1 MQPPRMRIACFG
13 DSTLTRSL
21 ERAGHTIIR
30 ATEPSDIS
38 GAEMVYLA
46 VDADD
51 LEELVGQLAAFCRR
65 GQIFLHSCP
74 RFGLD
79 VLGPV
84 ERQGAVVLVS
94 YQLSENLR
102 SITAG
107 DEIAA
112 TVGELLMSECH
123 VQAVPVSNGY
133 LKALVAGMT
142 LAQFNNLAARPGR
155 QILDEIIPDPSVV
168 DQIVS
173 YQGLNRQLLDVPTL
187 IRTKALL
194 GNDHDATLFT
204 HLTTRAAVE
213 LQEFNAQWW
222 ALSEENDNGL

>member
-13 DSTLTRSL
+13 DSPLIGQL

-30 ATEPSDIS
+30 ATDPRDIS

-46 VDADD
+46 VEADEM
-51 LEELVGQLAAFCRR
+51 EELVGKLAAFCRR
-65 GQIFLHSCP
+65 GQIFLHSVP

-84 ERQGAVVLVS
+84 ESQGAVVLTS
-94 YQLSENLR
+94 YQLAENLR
-102 SITAG
+102 SLTAG

-112 TVGELLMSECH
+112 TVGELLMNECL
-123 VQAVPVSNGY
+123 VQAIPVSNGY

-142 LAQFNNLAARPGR
+142 LGQFHNLVARPGR
-155 QILDEIIPDPSVV
+155 QLLDEIIPDPSVV
-168 DQIVS
+168 DQILS
-173 YQGLNRQLLDVPTL
+173 HQGLDRQLLDVPTL
-187 IRTKALL
+187 TRTRALL
-194 GNDHDATLFT
+194 GNTHDATLFT

-222 ALSEENDNGL
+222 ALSEENDNGV

>member
-13 DSTLTRSL
+13 DSTLIDRF

-30 ATEPSDIS
+30 ATEPSEIA

-46 VDADD
+46 VDADEI
-51 LEELVGQLAAFCRR
+51 EELTNQLAAYSRR

-74 RFGLD
+74 RFGLE

-84 ERQGAVVLVS
+84 ERHGAVVLVS
-94 YQLSENLR
+94 YKLADNLR
-102 SITAG
+102 SVTAG

-112 TVGELLMSECH
+112 TVGELLMNECQ

-142 LAQFNNLAARPGR
+142 LGQFHNLVSRPGR
-155 QILDEIIPDPSVV
+155 QLLDEIIPEPAVV
-168 DQIVS
+168 DQILN
-173 YQGLNRQLLDVPTL
+173 YQGLDRQLLDVPTL
-187 IRTKALL
+187 TNTKNLL
-194 GNDHDATLFT
+194 GNQQDAILFT

-222 ALSEENDNGL
+222 ALSEENDNGV